1 MHYIIELNED
11 GTWRRVY
18 EKPEPK
24 SAQRVIYASRRGGK
38 PLNIGINQAKRVAAS
53 ADRRDQLAVLKTLGP
68 GLPRQH
74 ENHQRLVLS
83 RHRYYH
89 DAHDEFIRSEPQKGV
104 DHG

>member
-1 MHYIIELNED
+1 M
-11 GTWRRVY
+11 
-18 EKPEPK
+18 
-24 SAQRVIYASRRGGK
+24 RVIYISKRGGK
-38 PLNIGINQAKRVAAS
+38 PMHIGINQAKRVAAS

-89 DAHDEFIRSEPQKGV
+89 EQHEEFVRSAPQRGTE
-104 DHG
+104 